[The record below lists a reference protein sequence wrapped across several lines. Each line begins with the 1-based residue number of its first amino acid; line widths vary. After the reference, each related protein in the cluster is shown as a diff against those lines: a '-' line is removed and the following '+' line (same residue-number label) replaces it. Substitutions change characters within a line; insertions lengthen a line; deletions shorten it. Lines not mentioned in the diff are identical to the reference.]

1 MKQFL
6 YIVLVFSLL
15 FTSNVFA
22 QFDFGFDFSKAG
34 SAGLQ
39 SLKIESGARER
50 ALGGAVSSIVND
62 ANAIF
67 WNVAGIG
74 YVKDF
79 QLFASHSN
87 WLVDSKHITFAAAYP
102 VGPVVIGLS
111 LMSMQINDFEETT
124 ALFPQGTGR
133 MVSAGDISI
142 GIGVARQFT
151 DKLLI
156 GGQIKYVIETL
167 DDKSF
172 DNILFDIGTIY
183 NTGWRNLRLGFA
195 LLHFGPDMN
204 FINKKVRTPL
214 LFRVSAADDII
225 SSENFLATLMIELVH
240 PTDND
245 EWLSIGS
252 EFVLLNTLKLRAGY
266 RFVNDEG
273 NSRVDIDIGTIGKN
287 DVGNLSFGAGV
298 QSPVLGLSNIKVDYA
313 FTSYTQVFND
323 IHTITV
329 GIEF

>member
-15 FTSNVFA
+15 FTSNVIA

-214 LFRVSAADDII
+214 LFRMSAADDII

>member
-214 LFRVSAADDII
+214 LFRMSAADDII

-240 PTDND
+240 PTDNN

>member
-1 MKQFL
+1 MKYL
-6 YIVLVFSLL
+6 LHIIVVYLL
-15 FTSNVFA
+15 LSASSVFA
-22 QFDFGFDFSKAG
+22 QFDFGFDFTKAG

-50 ALGGAVSSIVND
+50 ALAGAVSSVVDD

-74 YVKDF
+74 YVHDF

-87 WLVDSKHITFAAAYP
+87 WLVDSRHITLAAAYP
-102 VGPVVIGLS
+102 VGPVVVGVS

-124 ALFPQGTGR
+124 ALNPLGTGR

-142 GIGVARQFT
+142 GIGIARQFT
-151 DKLLI
+151 DKLFI
-156 GGQIKYVIETL
+156 GGQIKYVQQKL
-167 DDKSF
+167 DDLTF
-172 DNILFDIGTIY
+172 DNFLFDIGTIY

-195 LLHFGPDMN
+195 LQHFGADMK
-204 FINKKVRTPL
+204 FINTTIRTPL
-214 LFRVSAADDII
+214 LFRMSAADDII
-225 SSENFLATLMIELVH
+225 SLENFRATLMIELVH

-245 EWLSIGS
+245 EWLNLGG
-252 EFVLLNTLKLRAGY
+252 EFIILKVLALRAGY
-266 RFVNDEG
+266 RFLNDEG
-273 NSRVDIDIGTIGKN
+273 N
-287 DVGNLSFGAGV
+287 LSVGAGI
-298 QSPVLGLSNIKVDYA
+298 QYPMLSLSNIKVDYA

-323 IHTITV
+323 IHTITI

>member
-15 FTSNVFA
+15 FTSNVIA

>member
-6 YIVLVFSLL
+6 YIILVNSVL
-15 FTSNVFA
+15 FTSSVFA

-50 ALGGAVSSIVND
+50 SLGGAVSSIVND

-74 YVKDF
+74 HVKAF

-87 WLVDSKHITFAAAYP
+87 WLVDSKHITFSAAYP

-111 LMSMQINDFEETT
+111 LMSMQINEFEETT
-124 ALFPQGTGR
+124 ALDPQGTGR
-133 MVSAGDISI
+133 MVSAGDIAI

-151 DKLLI
+151 DKLFI
-156 GGQIKYVIETL
+156 GGQIKYVKETL
-167 DDKSF
+167 DDMSF
-172 DNILFDIGTIY
+172 DNFLFDIGTIY

-195 LLHFGPDMN
+195 LQHFGPDMK
-204 FINKKVRTPL
+204 FINKTVRTPL
-214 LFRVSAADDII
+214 LFRMSAADDII
-225 SSENFLATLMIELVH
+225 SSDNFLATLMIELVH
-240 PTDND
+240 PTDNN
-245 EWLSIGS
+245 EWLNIGS
-252 EFVLLNTLKLRAGY
+252 EFVLLKTLSLRAGY
-266 RFVNDEG
+266 RFNNDEG
-273 NSRVDIDIGTIGKN
+273 N
-287 DVGNLSFGAGV
+287 LSVGAGV
-298 QSPVLGLSNIKVDYA
+298 HSPVLGLSNIKVDYA

>member
-1 MKQFL
+1 MKQLL
-6 YIVLVFSLL
+6 YIILVNLAL
-15 FTSNVFA
+15 FTSSVFA
-22 QFDFGFDFSKAG
+22 QFDFGFEFSKAG

-39 SLKIESGARER
+39 SLKIEAGARER

-74 YVKDF
+74 YVKSF

-111 LMSMQINDFEETT
+111 VMSMQINDFEETT
-124 ALFPQGTGR
+124 ALEPQGTGR

-151 DKLLI
+151 DKLYI
-156 GGQIKYVIETL
+156 GGQIKYVNEKL

-172 DNILFDIGTIY
+172 DNVLFDIGTIY

-195 LLHFGPDMN
+195 LQHFGPDMK
-204 FINKKVRTPL
+204 FINKTVRTPL
-214 LFRVSAADDII
+214 LFRMSAADDVITLQ
-225 SSENFLATLMIELVH
+225 NFLATLMIELVH

-245 EWLSIGS
+245 EWLNLGS
-252 EFVLLNTLKLRAGY
+252 EFVLLNALSIRAGY
-266 RFVNDEG
+266 RFMNDE
-273 NSRVDIDIGTIGKN
+273 
-287 DVGNLSFGAGV
+287 GNLSFGAGV
-298 QSPVLGLSNIKVDYA
+298 YSPVLGLSNIKVDYA

>member
-6 YIVLVFSLL
+6 YIILVNLAL
-15 FTSNVFA
+15 FTSSVFA
-22 QFDFGFDFSKAG
+22 QFDFGFEFSKAG

-39 SLKIESGARER
+39 SLKIEAGARER

-74 YVKDF
+74 YVKAF

-87 WLVDSKHITFAAAYP
+87 WLVDSKHITLSAAYP

-124 ALFPQGTGR
+124 ALEPQGTGR
-133 MVSAGDISI
+133 MVSAGDVSI
-142 GIGVARQFT
+142 GVGVARQFT
-151 DKLLI
+151 DKLFI
-156 GGQIKYVIETL
+156 GGQIKYVKETL

-172 DNILFDIGTIY
+172 DNFLFDIGTIY

-195 LLHFGPDMN
+195 LQHFGPDMK
-204 FINKKVRTPL
+204 FINKTVRTPL
-214 LFRVSAADDII
+214 LFRMSAADDVITLQ
-225 SSENFLATLMIELVH
+225 NFLATLMIELVH
-240 PTDND
+240 PTDNE
-245 EWLSIGS
+245 EWLNLGG
-252 EFVLLNTLKLRAGY
+252 EFVLLNTLSLRGGY
-266 RFVNDEG
+266 RFFNDE
-273 NSRVDIDIGTIGKN
+273 
-287 DVGNLSFGAGV
+287 GNLSFGAGV
-298 QSPVLGLSNIKVDYA
+298 VSPVLGLSNIKVDYA